1 MVHESIS
8 ARRDMDWRVF
18 LIGGHSAAGKTT
30 AAERIGL
37 SFGAPWLMVDDLRLA
52 FQRTDV
58 TLPSGTEALYVDKQ
72 PRFWRRTPKEQCDA
86 LIDVGD
92 VMSAALEVIVENH
105 VDQRAPIVIEG
116 DGILPSLISR
126 PPLLERAAS
135 IRAAFLVE
143 PDESALLATLAAR
156 GGSWV
161 VGRTQDELQAEA
173 RGKWMFG
180 QWLAAEAS
188 RRNLAVVEPRPWETQ
203 SERLMEAVSRT
214 RAYIR
219 SSNRG

>member
-1 MVHESIS
+1 MSHE
-8 ARRDMDWRVF
+8 ATNTQRDRDWLAF

-37 SFGAPWLMVDDLRLA
+37 SLGVPWMMVDDLRLA
-52 FQRTDV
+52 FQRADV
-58 TLPSGTEALYVDKQ
+58 TLPSGTEALYFDKQ
-72 PRFWRRTPKEQCDA
+72 PRFWRRTPKERCEA

-105 VDQRAPIVIEG
+105 VDQRVPIVIEG
-116 DGILPSLISR
+116 DGILPSLLSR

-143 PDESALLATLAAR
+143 PDESALLATR

-161 VGRTQDELQAEA
+161 VGRTQNEMQAEA
-173 RGKWMFG
+173 QGNWMFG

-203 SERLMEAVSRT
+203 SERLMEVVSRT
-214 RAYIR
+214 R
-219 SSNRG
+219 SDG